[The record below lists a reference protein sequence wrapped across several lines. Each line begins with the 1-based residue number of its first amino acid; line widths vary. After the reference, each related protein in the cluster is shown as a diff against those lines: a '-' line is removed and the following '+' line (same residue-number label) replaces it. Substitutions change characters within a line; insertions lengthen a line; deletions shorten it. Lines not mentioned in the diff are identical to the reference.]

1 MSNAIPGAGP
11 ANRALLWLCAL
22 AALLEGFD
30 NQSVGVAMPALR
42 PEFGLGPREASWVL
56 SAAPVGL
63 FLGAAVGG
71 RVADRFGRRGTLA
84 ASMLLLGV
92 CSLLTAAA
100 PGLPALVL
108 ARFLTGVGLGG
119 ALPNF
124 IALASEGTAPAKRVS
139 SVAFLMAG
147 MPLGG
152 VLAGLVAFGEKLGYG
167 WRAIFQVGGVAPIV
181 LSLVIWLLMKP
192 APATGRSALEG
203 ASLRGQARAAGTG
216 AGDASLEGV
225 GSVLFGS
232 GRARTTL
239 LLWGGFFFTQL
250 VLQLMLNWLPSLF
263 VGLGFSRPEASVASM
278 CFNFFG
284 AACSVLLGRLYA
296 GPRRMQWAAA
306 NYVGM
311 ALALGA
317 IPMTGHALPLAYGA
331 VALAGVVIVGAQ
343 MVLFALAPLY
353 YPRPVRG
360 TGVGWAVA
368 IGRLGSVFGPLYAG
382 TLLTAGASSGLVLV
396 GIVPFVALGGV
407 ATVLLAG
414 RPRGAGD
421 QGL

>member
-1 MSNAIPGAGP
+1 VSGELYQARSGQGGGG
-11 ANRALLWLCAL
+11 RRSLLWLCAL

-30 NQSVGVAMPALR
+30 NQSIGVAMPVLR
-42 PEFGLGPREASWVL
+42 PEFGLGAREASWVL

-63 FLGAAVGG
+63 FLGAAIGG

-84 ASMLLLGV
+84 ASMLLLGL

-100 PGLPALVL
+100 PGLDALVL

-124 IALASEGTAPAKRVS
+124 IALASEGAAPGRRVS

-147 MPLGG
+147 MPIGG
-152 VLAGLVAFGEKLGYG
+152 LLAGLVALGEKLGYG

-181 LSLVIWLLMKP
+181 LSLAIWLLMKP
-192 APATGRSALEG
+192 ARAPAGADAKAGVRLE
-203 ASLRGQARAAGTG
+203 A
-216 AGDASLEGV
+216 V
-225 GSVLFGS
+225 GSVLFGP

-250 VLQLMLNWLPSLF
+250 VLLLMLNWLPSLF
-263 VGLGFSRPEASVASM
+263 VGLGFSKAEASVASM

-306 NYVGM
+306 NYLGM
-311 ALALGA
+311 ALALAA
-317 IPMTGHALPLAYGA
+317 IPLAGHVLLLAYAA

-353 YPRPVRG
+353 YGHAVRG

-382 TLLTAGASSGLVLV
+382 VLLSAGASSGIVLV
-396 GIVPFVALGGV
+396 GIVPFVALGG
-407 ATVLLAG
+407 ASTVLLAG
-414 RPRGAGD
+414 RPRGSDG
-421 QGL
+421 

>member
-1 MSNAIPGAGP
+1 
-11 ANRALLWLCAL
+11 
-22 AALLEGFD
+22 
-30 NQSVGVAMPALR
+30 
-42 PEFGLGPREASWVL
+42 
-56 SAAPVGL
+56 
-63 FLGAAVGG
+63 
-71 RVADRFGRRGTLA
+71 VADRFGRRGTLA

>member
-1 MSNAIPGAGP
+1 M
-11 ANRALLWLCAL
+11 LWLCAL

-30 NQSVGVAMPALR
+30 NQSIGVAMPALR
-42 PEFGLGPREASWVL
+42 PEFGLAAREASWIL

-63 FLGAAVGG
+63 FLGAAAGG
-71 RVADRFGRRGTLA
+71 RLADRFGRRGTLA
-84 ASMLLLGV
+84 ASMLLLGL

-100 PGLPALVL
+100 PGLAALVL
-108 ARFLTGVGLGG
+108 ARFLTGMGLGG

-124 IALASEGTAPAKRVS
+124 IALASEGTAPARRVS

-152 VLAGLVAFGEKLGYG
+152 MLAGLVALGEKLGYG
-167 WRAIFQVGGVAPIV
+167 WRAIFAVGGVAPI
-181 LSLVIWLLMKP
+181 LLAITIWILMP
-192 APATGRSALEG
+192 ASRPAGG
-203 ASLRGQARAAGTG
+203 AAAQGTTRDKADAGAAGPVP
-216 AGDASLEGV
+216 LEGV
-225 GSVLFGS
+225 GSVLFAGA
-232 GRARTTL
+232 RARTTL

-250 VLQLMLNWLPSLF
+250 VLLLMLNWLPSLF
-263 VGLGFSRPEASVASM
+263 VGLGFSKAEASVASM
-278 CFNFFG
+278 CFNFCG
-284 AACSVLLGRLYA
+284 AACSILLGRLYA

-306 NYVGM
+306 NYLAM

-317 IPMTGHALPLAYGA
+317 IPLAGHQLLLAYAA

-353 YPRPVRG
+353 YAQPVRG

-382 TLLTAGASSGLVLV
+382 ALLTGGASSGFVLV

-407 ATVLLAG
+407 STVLLAG
-414 RPRGAGD
+414 RPRPA
-421 QGL
+421 LE

>member
-1 MSNAIPGAGP
+1 MSGELYQGRGGP
-11 ANRALLWLCAL
+11 RSLLWLCAL

-30 NQSVGVAMPALR
+30 NQSIGVAMPALR
-42 PEFGLGPREASWVL
+42 PEFGLAAREASWVL

-63 FLGAAVGG
+63 FLGAAIGG
-71 RVADRFGRRGTLA
+71 RLADRFGRRGTLA

-92 CSLLTAAA
+92 CSLLTASA
-100 PGLPALVL
+100 PALAALVL

-124 IALASEGTAPAKRVS
+124 IALASEGTAPSKRVS

-147 MPLGG
+147 MPVGG
-152 VLAGLVAFGEKLGYG
+152 MLAALVALGEKLGYG

-181 LSLVIWLLMKP
+181 LSVAIWVLMRP
-192 APATGRSALEG
+192 AGAPGPGGAGADARRGAALEG
-203 ASLRGQARAAGTG
+203 VA
-216 AGDASLEGV
+216 
-225 GSVLFGS
+225 SVLFAG

-250 VLQLMLNWLPSLF
+250 VLLLMLNWLPSLF
-263 VGLGFSRPEASVASM
+263 VGLGFSKAEASVASM
-278 CFNFFG
+278 CFNFSG
-284 AACSVLLGRLYA
+284 AACSILLGRLYA
-296 GPRRMQWAAA
+296 GPRPMQWAAV
-306 NYVGM
+306 NYLAM
-311 ALALGA
+311 ALALAA
-317 IPMTGHALPLAYGA
+317 IPLAGHVLPLAYLA
-331 VALAGVVIVGAQ
+331 VALAGVFFIGAQ

-353 YPRPVRG
+353 YSQPVRG

-382 TLLTAGASSGLVLV
+382 ALLTAGASSGLVLF

-407 ATVLLAG
+407 STVLLAG
-414 RPRGAGD
+414 RPRPASE
-421 QGL
+421 